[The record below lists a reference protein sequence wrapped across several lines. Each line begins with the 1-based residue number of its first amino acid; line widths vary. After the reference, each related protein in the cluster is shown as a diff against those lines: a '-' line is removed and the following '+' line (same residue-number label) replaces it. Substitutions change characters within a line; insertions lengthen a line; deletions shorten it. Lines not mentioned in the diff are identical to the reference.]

1 MAVTYTIQGR
11 LDGLNAYV
19 NACRT
24 NPYKGAKCKRSNQKI
39 CRCSIPYEL
48 REKDREIIFPVRVEI
63 TWYEKD
69 RRRDPD
75 NIASAK
81 KYILDSLVEAGVFPD
96 DGWKYVKGFTNVFRL
111 FYHCLLHTN
120 LEDKRYCG
128 REIKAGQFVSSIT
141 RISAETGLTESQ
153 VRTALKK
160 LKDTG
165 YLSTKSTNKYT
176 IYTVNDYEKYIDCGQ
191 VIEATAKVENGTKME
206 QPVERKMEQ
215 TDKNAKKNCEKS
227 KENCEKSNKK
237 AINECFEKLWKQYPN
252 KRGKGQVS
260 DAKKKTLYEIGEE
273 KIERALK
280 RYLDDLS
287 KDSSWR
293 KPQNG
298 STFFNSG
305 YVDYLDE
312 NYEKPPEPKP
322 QRNPASILECE
333 RDYDFDNLE
342 QQLFKKQLE

>member
-1 MAVTYTIQGR
+1 MNININT
-11 LDGLNAYV
+11 DW
-19 NACRT
+19 
-24 NPYKGAKCKRSNQKI
+24 
-39 CRCSIPYEL
+39 E
-48 REKDREIIFPVRVEI
+48 
-63 TWYEKD
+63 WYE
-69 RRRDPD
+69 
-75 NIASAK
+75 N
-81 KYILDSLVEAGVFPD
+81 
-96 DGWKYVKGFTNVFRL
+96 TNVFRL

-128 REIKAGQFVSSIT
+128 KEIKAGQYVSSIT

-165 YLSTKSTNKYT
+165 YISTKSTNKYT
-176 IYTVNDYEKYIDCGQ
+176 IYTVNEYQKYIDCGQ
-191 VIEATAKVENGTKME
+191 VAKATTEENTVVKNGTKME
-206 QPVERKMEQ
+206 QTVERKMEQ
-215 TDKNAKKNCEKS
+215 PEKNAKET
-227 KENCEKSNKK
+227 CEKSNKK

-260 DAKKKTLYEIGEE
+260 DAKKKVLYQIGEE
-273 KIERALK
+273 HIQRALK
-280 RYLDDLS
+280 RYLNGLE
-287 KDSSWR
+287 KDASWR

-322 QRNPASILECE
+322 QRNPASILACE
-333 RDYDFDNLE
+333 RDYDFDSLE
-342 QQLFKKQLE
+342 MQLMQKQLE

>member
-1 MAVTYTIQGR
+1 MQININT
-11 LDGLNAYV
+11 DW
-19 NACRT
+19 
-24 NPYKGAKCKRSNQKI
+24 
-39 CRCSIPYEL
+39 E
-48 REKDREIIFPVRVEI
+48 
-63 TWYEKD
+63 WYE
-69 RRRDPD
+69 
-75 NIASAK
+75 N
-81 KYILDSLVEAGVFPD
+81 
-96 DGWKYVKGFTNVFRL
+96 TNVFRL

-128 REIKAGQFVSSIT
+128 KEIKAGQFVSSIT

-165 YLSTKSTNKYT
+165 YISTKSTNKYT
-176 IYTVNDYEKYIDCGQ
+176 IYTVIGYQEYIDCGQ
-191 VIEATAKVENGTKME
+191 VAETTTEENKVVENGTKME
-206 QPVERKMEQ
+206 QTVEKVKE
-215 TDKNAKKNCEKS
+215 TCEKS

-237 AINECFEKLWKQYPN
+237 ANECFERLWKQYPN

-260 DAKKKTLYEIGEE
+260 DAKKKVLYQIGEE
-273 KIERALK
+273 HIQRALQ
-280 RYLDDLS
+280 RYLDGLERDA
-287 KDSSWR
+287 SWR

-322 QRNPASILECE
+322 QRNPASVLECE

-342 QQLFKKQLE
+342 MQLMQKQLE

>member
-1 MAVTYTIQGR
+1 MMQININT
-11 LDGLNAYV
+11 DW
-19 NACRT
+19 
-24 NPYKGAKCKRSNQKI
+24 
-39 CRCSIPYEL
+39 E
-48 REKDREIIFPVRVEI
+48 
-63 TWYEKD
+63 WYE
-69 RRRDPD
+69 
-75 NIASAK
+75 N
-81 KYILDSLVEAGVFPD
+81 
-96 DGWKYVKGFTNVFRL
+96 TNVFRL

-128 REIKAGQFVSSIT
+128 KEIKAGQFVSSIT

-165 YLSTKSTNKYT
+165 YISTKSTNKYT
-176 IYTVNDYEKYIDCGQ
+176 IYTVIGYQEYIDCGQ
-191 VIEATAKVENGTKME
+191 VAETTTEENKVVENGTKME
-206 QPVERKMEQ
+206 QTVEKVKE
-215 TDKNAKKNCEKS
+215 TCEKS

-237 AINECFEKLWKQYPN
+237 AINDCFERLWKQYPN

-260 DAKKKTLYEIGEE
+260 DAKKKVLYQVGEE
-273 KIERALK
+273 HIQRALQ
-280 RYLDDLS
+280 RYLDGLERDA
-287 KDSSWR
+287 SWR

-322 QRNPASILECE
+322 QRNPASVLECE

-342 QQLFKKQLE
+342 MQLMQKQLE

>member
-1 MAVTYTIQGR
+1 MQININT
-11 LDGLNAYV
+11 DW
-19 NACRT
+19 
-24 NPYKGAKCKRSNQKI
+24 
-39 CRCSIPYEL
+39 E
-48 REKDREIIFPVRVEI
+48 
-63 TWYEKD
+63 WYE
-69 RRRDPD
+69 
-75 NIASAK
+75 N
-81 KYILDSLVEAGVFPD
+81 
-96 DGWKYVKGFTNVFRL
+96 TNVFRL
-111 FYHCLLHTN
+111 FTHCLLHTN
-120 LEDKRYCG
+120 TQDTRYCG
-128 REIKAGQFVSSIT
+128 REIKAGQFVSSIP
-141 RISAETGLTESQ
+141 RISTETGLTESQ

-165 YLSTKSTNKYT
+165 YISTKSTNKYT
-176 IYTVNDYEKYIDCGQ
+176 IYTINEYQKYIDCGQ
-191 VIEATAKVENGTKME
+191 VAETTTEENTVVENGTKME
-206 QPVERKMEQ
+206 Q
-215 TDKNAKKNCEKS
+215 TDENAKKNCEKS

-237 AINECFEKLWKQYPN
+237 AFNECFERLWKQYPN

-260 DAKKKTLYEIGEE
+260 DTKKKTLYEIGEE

-322 QRNPASILECE
+322 QRNPASVLECE

-342 QQLFKKQLE
+342 QQLLEKQFGGNT

>member
-1 MAVTYTIQGR
+1 MNININTGW
-11 LDGLNAYV
+11 
-19 NACRT
+19 
-24 NPYKGAKCKRSNQKI
+24 
-39 CRCSIPYEL
+39 E
-48 REKDREIIFPVRVEI
+48 
-63 TWYEKD
+63 WYE
-69 RRRDPD
+69 
-75 NIASAK
+75 N
-81 KYILDSLVEAGVFPD
+81 
-96 DGWKYVKGFTNVFRL
+96 TNVFRL

-128 REIKAGQFVSSIT
+128 KEIKAGQFVSSIT

-165 YLSTKSTNKYT
+165 YISTKSTNKYT
-176 IYTVNDYEKYIDCGQ
+176 IYTVNEYQKYIDCGQ
-191 VIEATAKVENGTKME
+191 VVEATTEGNKVVENGTKME
-206 QPVERKMEQ
+206 QPEEKVKE
-215 TDKNAKKNCEKS
+215 TCEKS

-237 AINECFEKLWKQYPN
+237 AFIDCFERIWEKYPN

-260 DAKKKTLYEIGEE
+260 DTKKKTLYEIGEE

-322 QRNPASILECE
+322 QRNPASILDCE
-333 RDYDFDNLE
+333 HDYDFDDLE
-342 QQLFKKQLE
+342 MQLMQKQLE

>member
-1 MAVTYTIQGR
+1 MNININT
-11 LDGLNAYV
+11 DW
-19 NACRT
+19 
-24 NPYKGAKCKRSNQKI
+24 
-39 CRCSIPYEL
+39 E
-48 REKDREIIFPVRVEI
+48 
-63 TWYEKD
+63 WYE
-69 RRRDPD
+69 
-75 NIASAK
+75 N
-81 KYILDSLVEAGVFPD
+81 
-96 DGWKYVKGFTNVFRL
+96 TNVFRL

-165 YLSTKSTNKYT
+165 YISTKSTNKYT
-176 IYTVNDYEKYIDCGQ
+176 LYTVNEYQNYIDCGQ
-191 VIEATAKVENGTKME
+191 VAETTTEENKVVENGTKME
-206 QPVERKMEQ
+206 QPMEQ

-237 AINECFEKLWKQYPN
+237 AINECFERLWKKYPS
-252 KRGKGQVS
+252 KKGKGQVS
-260 DAKKKTLYEIGEE
+260 DTKKKVLYQIGEE
-273 KIERALK
+273 HIQRALE
-280 RYLDDLS
+280 RYLDGLE
-287 KDSSWR
+287 KDTSWR

-312 NYEKPPEPKP
+312 NYEKPQEPKP
-322 QRNPASILECE
+322 QRNPASVLSCE
-333 RDYDFDNLE
+333 RDYDFDDLE
-342 QQLFKKQLE
+342 MQLLHKQLE

>member
-1 MAVTYTIQGR
+1 MNININT
-11 LDGLNAYV
+11 DW
-19 NACRT
+19 
-24 NPYKGAKCKRSNQKI
+24 
-39 CRCSIPYEL
+39 E
-48 REKDREIIFPVRVEI
+48 
-63 TWYEKD
+63 WYE
-69 RRRDPD
+69 
-75 NIASAK
+75 N
-81 KYILDSLVEAGVFPD
+81 
-96 DGWKYVKGFTNVFRL
+96 TNVFRL

-165 YLSTKSTNKYT
+165 YISTKSTNKYT
-176 IYTVNDYEKYIDCGQ
+176 IYTVNEYQKYIDCGQ
-191 VIEATAKVENGTKME
+191 VAETTTEENTVVENGTKME
-206 QPVERKMEQ
+206 QTEEKVKE
-215 TDKNAKKNCEKS
+215 TCEKS
-227 KENCEKSNKK
+227 KENCEKPNKK
-237 AINECFEKLWKQYPN
+237 TFIDCFERLWKQYPN

-260 DAKKKTLYEIGEE
+260 DTKKKTLYEIGEE

-322 QRNPASILECE
+322 QRNPASILDCE
-333 RDYDFDNLE
+333 HDYDFDDLE
-342 QQLFKKQLE
+342 MQLMQKQLE

>member
-1 MAVTYTIQGR
+1 MQININT
-11 LDGLNAYV
+11 DW
-19 NACRT
+19 
-24 NPYKGAKCKRSNQKI
+24 
-39 CRCSIPYEL
+39 E
-48 REKDREIIFPVRVEI
+48 
-63 TWYEKD
+63 WYE
-69 RRRDPD
+69 
-75 NIASAK
+75 N
-81 KYILDSLVEAGVFPD
+81 
-96 DGWKYVKGFTNVFRL
+96 TNVFRL

-128 REIKAGQFVSSIT
+128 KEIKAGQFVSSRA
-141 RISAETGLTESQ
+141 RISAETGLTVDQ

-165 YLSTKSTNKYT
+165 YISTKSTNKHT
-176 IYTVNDYEKYIDCGQ
+176 IYTVNGYQTYIDCGQ
-191 VIEATAKVENGTKME
+191 VAETTTEENTVVENGT
-206 QPVERKMEQ
+206 KMEQ

-237 AINECFEKLWKQYPN
+237 AINECFERLWKQYPN

-260 DAKKKTLYEIGEE
+260 DTKKKTLYEIGEE

-322 QRNPASILECE
+322 QRNPASVLSCE
-333 RDYDFDNLE
+333 RDYDFDDLE
-342 QQLFKKQLE
+342 MQLLHKQLE

>member
-1 MAVTYTIQGR
+1 MQININT
-11 LDGLNAYV
+11 DW
-19 NACRT
+19 
-24 NPYKGAKCKRSNQKI
+24 
-39 CRCSIPYEL
+39 E
-48 REKDREIIFPVRVEI
+48 
-63 TWYEKD
+63 WYE
-69 RRRDPD
+69 
-75 NIASAK
+75 N
-81 KYILDSLVEAGVFPD
+81 
-96 DGWKYVKGFTNVFRL
+96 TNVFRL

-128 REIKAGQFVSSIT
+128 KEIKAGQFVSSIT

-165 YLSTKSTNKYT
+165 YISTKSTNKYT
-176 IYTVNDYEKYIDCGQ
+176 IYTVNGYQKYIDCGQ
-191 VIEATAKVENGTKME
+191 VAKATTEENTVVKNGTKME

-215 TDKNAKKNCEKS
+215 SEENAKETCEKS
-227 KENCEKSNKK
+227 KETCEKSNKK
-237 AINECFEKLWKQYPN
+237 AINECFERFWKKYPN

-260 DAKKKTLYEIGEE
+260 DTKKKTLYEIGEE

-312 NYEKPPEPKP
+312 NYEKPPEP
-322 QRNPASILECE
+322 QRNPASILACE
-333 RDYDFDNLE
+333 RDYDFDSLE
-342 QQLFKKQLE
+342 MQLMQKQLE

>member
-1 MAVTYTIQGR
+1 MQININT
-11 LDGLNAYV
+11 DW
-19 NACRT
+19 
-24 NPYKGAKCKRSNQKI
+24 
-39 CRCSIPYEL
+39 E
-48 REKDREIIFPVRVEI
+48 
-63 TWYEKD
+63 WYE
-69 RRRDPD
+69 
-75 NIASAK
+75 N
-81 KYILDSLVEAGVFPD
+81 
-96 DGWKYVKGFTNVFRL
+96 TNVFRL

-128 REIKAGQFVSSIT
+128 KEIKAGQFVSSIT

-165 YLSTKSTNKYT
+165 YISTVSTNKYT
-176 IYTVNDYEKYIDCGQ
+176 IYTINNYKKYIDCGQ
-191 VIEATAKVENGTKME
+191 QQETTVENSEVPENPKTEEKE
-206 QPVERKMEQ
+206 SKPI
-215 TDKNAKKNCEKS
+215 KKQEETSQKCEKS
-227 KENCEKSNKK
+227 KENSKK
-237 AINECFEKLWKQYPN
+237 EINECFERLWEQYPN
-252 KRGKGQVS
+252 KKGKGRVS
-260 DAKKKTLYEIGEE
+260 DAKKKVLYQIGEE
-273 KIERALK
+273 HIQRALK
-280 RYLDDLS
+280 RYLDGLE
-287 KDSSWR
+287 KDASWR

-342 QQLFKKQLE
+342 QQLLEKQFGGNT

>member
-1 MAVTYTIQGR
+1 MNININTGW
-11 LDGLNAYV
+11 
-19 NACRT
+19 
-24 NPYKGAKCKRSNQKI
+24 
-39 CRCSIPYEL
+39 E
-48 REKDREIIFPVRVEI
+48 
-63 TWYEKD
+63 WYE
-69 RRRDPD
+69 
-75 NIASAK
+75 N
-81 KYILDSLVEAGVFPD
+81 
-96 DGWKYVKGFTNVFRL
+96 TNVFRL

-128 REIKAGQFVSSIT
+128 KEIKAGQFVSSIT

-165 YLSTKSTNKYT
+165 YISTKSTNKYT
-176 IYTVNDYEKYIDCGQ
+176 IYTVNEYRKYIDCGQ
-191 VIEATAKVENGTKME
+191 VAETTTEENKVVENGTKME
-206 QPVERKMEQ
+206 QPVEQ
-215 TDKNAKKNCEKS
+215 TEEKAKETCEKP
-227 KENCEKSNKK
+227 NKK
-237 AINECFEKLWKQYPN
+237 AFIDCFERLWKQYPN

-260 DAKKKTLYEIGEE
+260 DTKKKTLYEIGEE

-312 NYEKPPEPKP
+312 NYEKPPEPKS
-322 QRNPASILECE
+322 QRNPASVLSCE
-333 RDYDFDNLE
+333 RDYDFDDLE
-342 QQLFKKQLE
+342 MQLLHKQLE

>member
-1 MAVTYTIQGR
+1 MQININT
-11 LDGLNAYV
+11 DW
-19 NACRT
+19 
-24 NPYKGAKCKRSNQKI
+24 
-39 CRCSIPYEL
+39 E
-48 REKDREIIFPVRVEI
+48 
-63 TWYEKD
+63 WYE
-69 RRRDPD
+69 
-75 NIASAK
+75 N
-81 KYILDSLVEAGVFPD
+81 
-96 DGWKYVKGFTNVFRL
+96 TNVFRL

-128 REIKAGQFVSSIT
+128 KEIKAGQFVSSIT

-165 YLSTKSTNKYT
+165 YISTKSTNKYT
-176 IYTVNDYEKYIDCGQ
+176 IYTVNEYQKYIDCGQ
-191 VIEATAKVENGTKME
+191 VAEATTEENTVVENGTKME
-206 QPVERKMEQ
+206 QTEEK
-215 TDKNAKKNCEKS
+215 AKKNCEKS
-227 KENCEKSNKK
+227 KENCEKSFK
-237 AINECFEKLWKQYPN
+237 AINECFERLWKQYPN

-260 DAKKKTLYEIGEE
+260 DTKKKTLYEIGEE

-322 QRNPASILECE
+322 QRNPASVLECE

-342 QQLFKKQLE
+342 QQLLEKQFGGNT

>member
-1 MAVTYTIQGR
+1 MNININT
-11 LDGLNAYV
+11 DW
-19 NACRT
+19 
-24 NPYKGAKCKRSNQKI
+24 
-39 CRCSIPYEL
+39 E
-48 REKDREIIFPVRVEI
+48 
-63 TWYEKD
+63 WYE
-69 RRRDPD
+69 
-75 NIASAK
+75 N
-81 KYILDSLVEAGVFPD
+81 
-96 DGWKYVKGFTNVFRL
+96 TNVFRL

-128 REIKAGQFVSSIT
+128 KEIKAGQFVSSIT

-165 YLSTKSTNKYT
+165 YISTKSTNKYT
-176 IYTVNDYEKYIDCGQ
+176 IYTVNEYQNYIDCGQ
-191 VIEATAKVENGTKME
+191 VAGTTTAVKNGTKME
-206 QPVERKMEQ
+206 QTVERKMEQ
-215 TDKNAKKNCEKS
+215 PEEKVKENCEKS

-237 AINECFEKLWKQYPN
+237 AINECFERLWKKYPS
-252 KRGKGQVS
+252 KKGKGQVS
-260 DAKKKTLYEIGEE
+260 DTKKKVLYQIGEE
-273 KIERALK
+273 HIQRALE
-280 RYLDDLS
+280 RYLDGLE
-287 KDSSWR
+287 KDASWR

-342 QQLFKKQLE
+342 QQLLEKQFGGNT

>member
-1 MAVTYTIQGR
+1 MQININT
-11 LDGLNAYV
+11 DW
-19 NACRT
+19 
-24 NPYKGAKCKRSNQKI
+24 
-39 CRCSIPYEL
+39 E
-48 REKDREIIFPVRVEI
+48 
-63 TWYEKD
+63 WYE
-69 RRRDPD
+69 
-75 NIASAK
+75 N
-81 KYILDSLVEAGVFPD
+81 
-96 DGWKYVKGFTNVFRL
+96 TNVFRL

-128 REIKAGQFVSSIT
+128 KEIKAGQFVSSRA
-141 RISAETGLTESQ
+141 RISAETGLTVDQ

-165 YLSTKSTNKYT
+165 YISTKSTNKYT
-176 IYTVNDYEKYIDCGQ
+176 IYTVNEYQKYIDCGQ
-191 VIEATAKVENGTKME
+191 VAETTTEENTMVENGTKME
-206 QPVERKMEQ
+206 QKDE
-215 TDKNAKKNCEKS
+215 NAKKNCEKS

-237 AINECFEKLWKQYPN
+237 AINECFERLWKQYPN

-260 DAKKKTLYEIGEE
+260 DTKKKTLYEIGEE

-312 NYEKPPEPKP
+312 NYEKPQEPKP
-322 QRNPASILECE
+322 QRNPASVLECE

-342 QQLFKKQLE
+342 MQLMQKQLE

>member
-1 MAVTYTIQGR
+1 MNININT
-11 LDGLNAYV
+11 DW
-19 NACRT
+19 
-24 NPYKGAKCKRSNQKI
+24 
-39 CRCSIPYEL
+39 E
-48 REKDREIIFPVRVEI
+48 
-63 TWYEKD
+63 WYE
-69 RRRDPD
+69 
-75 NIASAK
+75 N
-81 KYILDSLVEAGVFPD
+81 
-96 DGWKYVKGFTNVFRL
+96 TNVFRL

-165 YLSTKSTNKYT
+165 YISTKSTNKYT
-176 IYTVNDYEKYIDCGQ
+176 LYTVNEYQNYIDCGQ
-191 VIEATAKVENGTKME
+191 VAETTTEENKVVENGT
-206 QPVERKMEQ
+206 KMEQ

-237 AINECFEKLWKQYPN
+237 AINECFERLWKKYPS
-252 KRGKGQVS
+252 KKGKGQVS
-260 DAKKKTLYEIGEE
+260 DTKKKVLYQIGEE
-273 KIERALK
+273 HIQRSLE
-280 RYLDDLS
+280 RYLDGLE
-287 KDSSWR
+287 KDASWR

-312 NYEKPPEPKP
+312 NYEKPQEPKP
-322 QRNPASILECE
+322 QRNPASVLSCE
-333 RDYDFDNLE
+333 RDYDFDDLE
-342 QQLFKKQLE
+342 MQLLHKQLE

>member
-1 MAVTYTIQGR
+1 MQI
-11 LDGLNAYV
+11 
-19 NACRT
+19 
-24 NPYKGAKCKRSNQKI
+24 
-39 CRCSIPYEL
+39 
-48 REKDREIIFPVRVEI
+48 
-63 TWYEKD
+63 
-69 RRRDPD
+69 
-75 NIASAK
+75 NINT
-81 KYILDSLVEAGVFPD
+81 DWE
-96 DGWKYVKGFTNVFRL
+96 WHENTNVFRL

-128 REIKAGQFVSSIT
+128 KEIKAGQFVSSIT

-160 LKDTG
+160 LKDTW
-165 YLSTKSTNKYT
+165 YISTKSTNKYT
-176 IYTVNDYEKYIDCGQ
+176 IYTVNEYQKYIDCGQ
-191 VIEATAKVENGTKME
+191 VAETTTEENTMVENGTKME

-215 TDKNAKKNCEKS
+215 TDENAK
-227 KENCEKSNKK
+227 KK
-237 AINECFEKLWKQYPN
+237 AINECFERLWKQYPN

-260 DAKKKTLYEIGEE
+260 DTKKKTLYEIGEE

-322 QRNPASILECE
+322 QRNPASVLECE

-342 QQLFKKQLE
+342 QQLLEKQFGGNT

>member
-1 MAVTYTIQGR
+1 MQININT
-11 LDGLNAYV
+11 DW
-19 NACRT
+19 
-24 NPYKGAKCKRSNQKI
+24 
-39 CRCSIPYEL
+39 E
-48 REKDREIIFPVRVEI
+48 
-63 TWYEKD
+63 WYE
-69 RRRDPD
+69 
-75 NIASAK
+75 N
-81 KYILDSLVEAGVFPD
+81 
-96 DGWKYVKGFTNVFRL
+96 TNVFRL

-128 REIKAGQFVSSIT
+128 KEIKAGQFVSSIT

-165 YLSTKSTNKYT
+165 YISTKSTNKYT
-176 IYTVNDYEKYIDCGQ
+176 IYTVIGYQEYIDCGQ
-191 VIEATAKVENGTKME
+191 VAETTTEENKVVENGTKME
-206 QPVERKMEQ
+206 QTVEKVKE
-215 TDKNAKKNCEKS
+215 TCEKS

-237 AINECFEKLWKQYPN
+237 TFIDCFERLWKQYPN

-260 DAKKKTLYEIGEE
+260 DAKKKVLYQIGEE
-273 KIERALK
+273 HIQRALQ
-280 RYLDDLS
+280 RYLDGLERDA
-287 KDSSWR
+287 SWR

-322 QRNPASILECE
+322 QRNPASVLECE

-342 QQLFKKQLE
+342 MQLMQKQLE